1 MIETLKIFD
10 VMMQGKKEDEELNYK
25 MRLQLLCT
33 NKNLI

>member
-10 VMMQGKKEDEELNYK
+10 VMMQGKKGDELNYK